1 MATIKQW
8 SSPQA
13 ATVKFDVA
21 LTMDGNIAQSGDTAA
36 GKKTFSMPGI
46 KTNADL
52 AAAKT
57 VYSAFVTGLAGGRY
71 DDTTGKKVV
80 EYSVVEVEEEEP

>member
-1 MATIKQW
+1 MATVKQW

-21 LTMDGNIAQSGDTAA
+21 LTMDGNIAQSGDTAV
-36 GKKTFSMPGI
+36 GKKAFSMAGV
-46 KTNADL
+46 KANADL
-52 AAAKT
+52 DAAKA

-71 DDTTGKKVV
+71 DEMTGKKVV
-80 EYSVVEVEEEEP
+80 EYNVVEVEETEP